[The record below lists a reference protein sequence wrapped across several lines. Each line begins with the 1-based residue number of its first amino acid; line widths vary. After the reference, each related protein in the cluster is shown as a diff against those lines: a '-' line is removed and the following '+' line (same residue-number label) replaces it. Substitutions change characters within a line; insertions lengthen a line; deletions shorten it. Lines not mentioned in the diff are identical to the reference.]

1 MDNELNEYLIDT
13 LPSQPEWVTKLE
25 ALAETDR
32 VPIMDKVGINFVM
45 QLIEMVKPQDILEVG
60 TAIGYSALR
69 MLQANPD
76 ASIVTIEKDEHRY
89 EQAIQHIKQ
98 LNKQSQINVLLGDAI
113 DKLQD
118 LANQKKTFDFIFID
132 AAKGQYQKYFDL
144 AEPMLAE
151 NGIII
156 SDNVL
161 YKGYVANPV
170 DVPKRIKNM
179 IPKIRAYN
187 EMLMNH
193 PNFTTSIIPIGDGVA
208 VSFKRGKKEE
218 DYSNEK

>member
-1 MDNELNEYLIDT
+1 MNNELKEYLIHT
-13 LPSQPEWVTKLE
+13 LPPQPEWVKKLE
-25 ALAETDR
+25 ELAETDR

-45 QLIEMVKPQDILEVG
+45 QLIQMVKPANILEVG

-69 MLQANPD
+69 MSQANPK

-98 LNKQSQINVLLGDAI
+98 LNKQNQIDVLLGDAL
-113 DKLQD
+113 DKLQE

-144 AEPMLAE
+144 AEPMLVE

-179 IPKIRAYN
+179 IPKIRSYN

-208 VSFKRGKKEE
+208 ISYKRGKKEE
-218 DYSNEK
+218 GYSNEK